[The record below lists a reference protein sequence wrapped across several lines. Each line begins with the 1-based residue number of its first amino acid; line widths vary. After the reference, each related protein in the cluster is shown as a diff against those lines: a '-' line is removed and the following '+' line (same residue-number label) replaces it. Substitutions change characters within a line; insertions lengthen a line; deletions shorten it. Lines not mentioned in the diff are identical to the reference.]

1 MARSVSAGDKLE
13 TIAVEVLLDDNVDC
27 NIHFGRVDDGSHFW
41 TADFEAFDE
50 VTRHCS
56 KLLNNCEYPG
66 IKEEDEILYVVR
78 QRMSRCWYVE
88 ENWVTIHSAGY
99 VICPAKSEWQI
110 TLVCKPILLSF

>member
-13 TIAVEVLLDDNVDC
+13 TIAVEVLLDDNVNC
-27 NIHFGRVDDGSHFW
+27 NIHSGRVDDGSHFW

-66 IKEEDEILYVVR
+66 IKE
-78 QRMSRCWYVE
+78 
-88 ENWVTIHSAGY
+88 
-99 VICPAKSEWQI
+99 
-110 TLVCKPILLSF
+110 